1 MGQSFNTLAK
11 KYLNCL
17 TRTSERLHTQNTILE
32 REKNELKSI
41 VTARKRRLS
50 SKRQVIDGKHMLTTL
65 EILNSVKDAEQVTRE
80 RKKPQLHK
88 SGRRG
93 SKVRKELTDESESE
107 LEVAYDDMVEIMD
120 CIEVQC

>member
-1 MGQSFNTLAK
+1 M
-11 KYLNCL
+11 
-17 TRTSERLHTQNTILE
+17 E

-50 SKRQVIDGKHMLTTL
+50 GKRQVINGKHMLTTL

-80 RKKPQLHK
+80 QKKPQLCK

-93 SKVRKELTDESESE
+93 YKVRKELTDKSGSE
-107 LEVAYDDMVEIMD
+107 LGVADDDTVEMMD
-120 CIEVQC
+120 CIEVQS